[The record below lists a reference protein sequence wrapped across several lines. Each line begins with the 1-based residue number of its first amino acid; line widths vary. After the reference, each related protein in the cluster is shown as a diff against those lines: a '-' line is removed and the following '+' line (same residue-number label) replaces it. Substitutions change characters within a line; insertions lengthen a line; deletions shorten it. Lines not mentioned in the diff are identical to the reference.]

1 MGWWV
6 DFDMDSLSME
16 KAMIGNMVENTGR
29 NLEDW
34 IKLVKNSNFS
44 KHWEIVMYLKTDYI
58 LTHGYANL
66 IARKSLNSIWFLIFE

>member
-1 MGWWV
+1 
-6 DFDMDSLSME
+6 ME
-16 KAMIGNMVENTGR
+16 KAMIRNMVEKTGKS
-29 NLEDW
+29 LEDW

-44 KHWEIVMYLKTDYI
+44 KHGEIVMYLKTDYI

>member
-1 MGWWV
+1 
-6 DFDMDSLSME
+6 ME

-44 KHWEIVMYLKTDYI
+44 KHGEIVKYLKADYF

-66 IARKSLNSIWFLIFE
+66 IARKSLNSI